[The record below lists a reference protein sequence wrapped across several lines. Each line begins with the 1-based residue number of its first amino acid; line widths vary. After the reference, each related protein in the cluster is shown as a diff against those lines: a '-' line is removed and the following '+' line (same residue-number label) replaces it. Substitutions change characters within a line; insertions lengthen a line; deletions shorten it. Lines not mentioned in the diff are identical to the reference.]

1 MKKEIIDLI
10 FPKPLPS
17 VEEIEAKYPRRNLP
31 EGAVITRVGPSP
43 TGFFHLGNL
52 MAALLPERVA
62 HQSSGVFI
70 LRIEDTDQKRQV
82 EGAKELVLRT
92 LKEYGIHN
100 DEGPVLSGK
109 EDGAYGP
116 YVQSERKEIYHAY
129 IKKWLQ
135 EDKAYLCF
143 CSEEDNE
150 KTHEMQT
157 KANIRP
163 GYYGP
168 FAKCRK
174 LTEDEILENLKAGKP
189 FIVRFKSPG
198 HYSKKIV
205 IEDLIRGKR
214 EFPESD
220 LDIPIMKGDGLPTYH
235 FAHLID
241 DHLMGTTHVI
251 RGEEWLSSLPLHIQ
265 LFTVAGWK
273 APKYAHISH
282 VQKLDE
288 NGNRRKLS
296 KRLDPEANVTYFDE
310 KGYPKEALIEYL
322 LNLGNSNFEDWRK
335 QNPDKSYKEFQFN
348 IKKIGSSGALFDFV
362 KLDSISRDVVGRLSA
377 EEVYNRALDWC
388 EKYDV
393 PFATIMKDNADYMK
407 KILDIER
414 SNVKKVRKD
423 ITIWADVKKECS
435 FFFDNQFTLTTGE
448 AYAMLKPL
456 SVNEIQLIVNKF
468 SELYNPSDDKNTWFE
483 KIKQVA
489 TDIGFTCDMKAYKA
503 NPEAFKGNVSDV
515 ATVLRVFVTGKTQ
528 TPDLYSIMQVMGAER
543 VSKRLSL
550 A

>member
-174 LTEDEILENLKAGKP
+174 LTEDEILENLKAVKP

-198 HYSKKIV
+198 HYSKNIV
-205 IEDLIRGKR
+205 IEDLIR
-214 EFPESD
+214 
-220 LDIPIMKGDGLPTYH
+220 
-235 FAHLID
+235 
-241 DHLMGTTHVI
+241 V
-251 RGEEWLSSLPLHIQ
+251 
-265 LFTVAGWK
+265 
-273 APKYAHISH
+273 
-282 VQKLDE
+282 
-288 NGNRRKLS
+288 
-296 KRLDPEANVTYFDE
+296 
-310 KGYPKEALIEYL
+310 
-322 LNLGNSNFEDWRK
+322 
-335 QNPDKSYKEFQFN
+335 
-348 IKKIGSSGALFDFV
+348 
-362 KLDSISRDVVGRLSA
+362 
-377 EEVYNRALDWC
+377 
-388 EKYDV
+388 
-393 PFATIMKDNADYMK
+393 
-407 KILDIER
+407 
-414 SNVKKVRKD
+414 
-423 ITIWADVKKECS
+423 
-435 FFFDNQFTLTTGE
+435 
-448 AYAMLKPL
+448 
-456 SVNEIQLIVNKF
+456 
-468 SELYNPSDDKNTWFE
+468 
-483 KIKQVA
+483 
-489 TDIGFTCDMKAYKA
+489 
-503 NPEAFKGNVSDV
+503 
-515 ATVLRVFVTGKTQ
+515 
-528 TPDLYSIMQVMGAER
+528 
-543 VSKRLSL
+543 
-550 A
+550 